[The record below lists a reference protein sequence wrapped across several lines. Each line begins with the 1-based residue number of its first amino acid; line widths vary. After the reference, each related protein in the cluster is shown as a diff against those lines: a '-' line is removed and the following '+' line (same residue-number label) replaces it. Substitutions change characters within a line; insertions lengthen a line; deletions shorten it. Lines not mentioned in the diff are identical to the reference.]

1 MTLNKKFALTA
12 LAALTLSSTF
22 VMAEEDHDPSD
33 VARAT
38 TSFTVGATNNGDVK
52 GALTYAFSV
61 NDTQQG
67 MVAVEGNMDKEGKYS
82 DARAQYFHVF
92 NFDDPTVP
100 KVAASL
106 DLIDNASMTT
116 AALGA
121 VVAITPVEQFSM
133 YLRGGVLGGEYS
145 DAMTRKFGVSDNSTV
160 GGMAAGYFTVKT
172 GSDGTYVMVSPE
184 YSYTGGDIET
194 STLKTSL
201 RIGTPMNAAKTHW
214 GEFRVENT
222 YGTMESE
229 SMTLDVDDTVAWF
242 MYKSFF

>member
-1 MTLNKKFALTA
+1 MKLNEKFALTA
-12 LAALTLSSTF
+12 LAALTLSSTL

-33 VARAT
+33 IVRAS

-52 GALTYAFSV
+52 GYLTYAFPV

-67 MVAVEGNMDKEGKYS
+67 MVAVEGKYS
-82 DARAQYFHVF
+82 NARAQYFHVF

-145 DAMTRKFGVSDNSTV
+145 DAMTRQFGVSDNATV
-160 GGMAAGYFTVKT
+160 GGMAAGYFTLKT
-172 GSDGTYVMVSPE
+172 GSDGTYVMVHPE
-184 YSYTGGDIET
+184 YTYTDGDIET

-201 RIGTPMNAAKTHW
+201 RIGTPMNTAKTHW
-214 GEFRVENT
+214 GEFRIENT
-222 YGTMESE
+222 PLWQDSCHC
-229 SMTLDVDDTVAWF
+229 
-242 MYKSFF
+242 